1 MRNRLAHEACTV
13 LAAVC
18 LAATAQAQNGAP
30 PGTTPI
36 AIPRSPSPADAPYP
50 GLITLEVD
58 ATDLDH
64 RVFQVRQHMPVV
76 PGPLTLY
83 FPRWLPGTHGPSGTV
98 ERLAG
103 LQVRTADQRPLA
115 WQRDPADPF
124 AFRIEVPAGVQELAL
139 EFQHLSPLEP
149 RGGRVVMT
157 REMLNLQWNAVLL
170 YPAGHASAQIQV
182 QPRVK
187 LPAGW
192 QQASALQVQRED
204 ADGITFQPISL
215 DTLVDSPLFAG
226 QHMRRV
232 PLDPPGKQH
241 PVVLNIFADAPE
253 QLQASEEQLL
263 AHRAMV
269 QQADRLFGARH
280 FARYN
285 FLLALSD
292 HQSGIGLEHHES
304 SENGVHPNYFK
315 DWAKRAGGRDLL
327 PHEFTHS
334 WNGKFRRPADL
345 WTPDFNSQPMRPG
358 LLWLYEGQTQF
369 WGRVLAVRSGL
380 ITPEQARDSLAH
392 VAASL
397 EHRSGRA
404 WRNLQDTTYETVMDP
419 HKTARDW
426 YDWQR
431 GRDYYE
437 EAALVWLEADALIRE
452 RSAGARSLDDFA
464 RAFFGVEDGRVQPL
478 TYTFDDVVATLNAVQ
493 PFEWAQFLRERLDG
507 HAAGAPLAG
516 LEASGWRL
524 AYADKPSEFA
534 RNDDRG
540 DRGDDFTY
548 SLGLSV
554 QKEGKLGSVLWDS
567 PAYRAGLSSA
577 MQLVAV
583 NGRAYKAEG
592 LAQAITA
599 NRAGKAPLALLIR
612 DGDLYRTVSID
623 YRGGLRYPRLER
635 LSGTPE
641 RLDSGVLAARPAP

>member
-1 MRNRLAHEACTV
+1 MRNRLAHKACTV

-18 LAATAQAQNGAP
+18 LAA
-30 PGTTPI
+30 PGTPAA
-36 AIPRSPSPADAPYP
+36 AIPRIPSATDAPYP
-50 GLITLEVD
+50 GVITLEVD

-64 RVFQVRQHMPVV
+64 RVFQVRQRIPVV

-103 LQVRTADQRPLA
+103 LQVRTADQRSLA

-124 AFRIEVPAGVQELAL
+124 AFQVQVPAGVQELAL

-157 REMLNLQWNAVLL
+157 REMLNLQWNTVLL
-170 YPAGHASAQIQV
+170 YPAGHASTQIQV
-182 QPRVK
+182 QSRVK

-192 QQASALQVQRED
+192 QQASALQVQATD
-204 ADGITFQPISL
+204 ANGITFQPVSL

-226 QHMRRV
+226 QHVRRV
-232 PLDPPGKQH
+232 PLDPPGTQR
-241 PVVLNIFADAPE
+241 PVVLTIMADAPE
-253 QLQASEEQLL
+253 QLQASEEQLQ

-280 FARYN
+280 FARYH
-285 FLLALSD
+285 FLLALSER
-292 HQSGIGLEHHES
+292 QSGIGLEHHES
-304 SENGVHPNYFK
+304 SENGVRPNYFK

-327 PHEFTHS
+327 PHEYTHS

-345 WTPDFNSQPMRPG
+345 LTPDFNSQPMRAG

-369 WGRVLAVRSGL
+369 WGRVLAARSGL

-397 EHRSGRA
+397 EHRAGRA
-404 WRNLQDTTYETVMDP
+404 WRNLQDTTNEGTIDP
-419 HKTARDW
+419 RKTSRDW
-426 YDWQR
+426 SNWQR

-452 RSAGARSLDDFA
+452 RSGGARSLDDFA
-464 RAFFGVEDGRVQPL
+464 KAFFGVEDGRVQPL
-478 TYTFDDVVATLNAVQ
+478 TYTFDDVVATLNAVE
-493 PFEWAQFLRERLDG
+493 PFDWAPFLRTRLEE
-507 HAAGAPLAG
+507 HAQGAPLAG

-524 AYADKPSEFA
+524 AYADRPSELS
-534 RNDDRG
+534 RNDDRE
-540 DRGDDFTY
+540 DRGDDFAY
-548 SLGLSV
+548 SLGFSV
-554 QKEGKLGSVLWDS
+554 LKEGKLGSVLWDS
-567 PAYRAGLSSA
+567 PAYRAGLSGA
-577 MQLVAV
+577 LQLVAV

-599 NRAGKAPLALLIR
+599 NKAGKAPLALLIR
-612 DGDLYRTVSID
+612 DGDLYRTVTID

-635 LSGTPE
+635 IPGTPE
-641 RLDSGVLAARPAP
+641 RLDSGVLAARPAI